1 MTDLPPTPSSGRRSP
16 RWVKIALAVSLAL
29 NLAVAGIVA
38 GIALR
43 GDEGRPRP
51 MAVRDLSFGPFTDAL
66 TRDQRRA
73 MLRSFAED
81 GPGLRETRAQM
92 RSDFNAVLDSL
103 RATPFDPA
111 AFRTAMDG
119 QSARI
124 AARAEAGR
132 NAFVSLVLEMSDAD
146 RAAFVARL
154 EDSVKRRE
162 EKRDRP
168 PGPTPEN

>member
-1 MTDLPPTPSSGRRSP
+1 
-16 RWVKIALAVSLAL
+16 
-29 NLAVAGIVA
+29 
-38 GIALR
+38 
-43 GDEGRPRP
+43 
-51 MAVRDLSFGPFTDAL
+51 
-66 TRDQRRA
+66 
-73 MLRSFAED
+73 
-81 GPGLRETRAQM
+81 
-92 RSDFNAVLDSL
+92 
-103 RATPFDPA
+103 
-111 AFRTAMDG
+111 MDG

-146 RAAFVARL
+146 RAACVARL